1 MAASSSAQWPV
12 LPALSEWEATCTTV
26 HMWLQII
33 GKIRLVQS
41 PWINHSWGA
50 ALYVTPQG
58 VTTSLIPHAGGAF
71 SIDMDWTAHVVRIQ
85 TVHGE
90 TRTIALR
97 PMPVADFYET
107 LMQALERLGV
117 PVQIMARPVEVE
129 EAIPFAEDTTHAAY
143 DAEAMH
149 RFWKALVQA
158 DRVLKSFRASFVG
171 KASPVHLFWGAFDLA
186 ATRFS
191 GREAPA
197 HPGGVPNC
205 ADWVM
210 QEAYT
215 HELYSAG
222 FWPGSG
228 VGEAAFYAYMYPEP
242 DGFQATDVLPD
253 AAYYHRDLG
262 EFVLP
267 YEAVRT
273 APDPDAAL
281 HAFLQHTYEAGA
293 TLGEWDRAHLERE
306 EAIPPAP
313 QT

>member
-1 MAASSSAQWPV
+1 MAASSPSPWPV

-33 GKIRLVQS
+33 GKIRLAQS
-41 PWINHSWGA
+41 PWVNHSWGA

-58 VTTSLIPHAGGAF
+58 VTTALIPHAGGAF
-71 SIDMDWTAHVVRIQ
+71 SIDMDWTAHVLRIQ

-97 PMPVADFYET
+97 PMPVADFYAT
-107 LMQALERLGV
+107 LMEALNRLGV

-143 DAEAMH
+143 DADAIH

-191 GREAPA
+191 GREAPT

-210 QEAYT
+210 QEAYA
-215 HELYSAG
+215 HELASAG
-222 FWPGSG
+222 FWPGAG

-242 DGFQATDVLPD
+242 DGFQEIEVSPD

-281 HAFLQHTYEAGA
+281 HGFLQCTYEAGA
-293 TLGEWDRAHLERE
+293 TLGQWDRTRLERE
-306 EAIPPAP
+306 AAMPPAQ